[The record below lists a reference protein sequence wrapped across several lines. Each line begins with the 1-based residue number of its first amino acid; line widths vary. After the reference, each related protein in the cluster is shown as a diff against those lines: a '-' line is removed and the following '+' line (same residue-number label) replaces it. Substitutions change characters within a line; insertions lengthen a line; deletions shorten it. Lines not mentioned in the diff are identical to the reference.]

1 MSQPDPI
8 ATGFYGKLPGLGDF
22 VTRRLPAQFVQ
33 PWDLWL
39 RESLAASKAQL
50 AQEWLDHYLT
60 SPLWRFVLSPGIA
73 GQFGWAGVLMPS
85 VDRVGRYFPLT
96 LACPLELAANPFR
109 VLCLADWF
117 DRAEAVA
124 LTGLADEF
132 DLEAF
137 DTRVLHL
144 GSAEPQAPSPAAS
157 PSGSVPLGGLPHP
170 SGSSPSGSLPPGG
183 LPHPLGSS
191 PSGSLPPGGLP
202 HPLGSQTPD
211 SLGGNAW
218 QIHVPSPDRLT
229 EACPVLLA
237 RALEEIFF
245 AYSLWW
251 TAGSERVA
259 PSLLACQGLPDPD
272 GFAALLAGDWAGRG
286 WLRLGPA

>member
-1 MSQPDPI
+1 MIRPDPT

-39 RESLAASKAQL
+39 RESLAASQAQL

-60 SPLWRFVLSPGIA
+60 CPLWRFVLAPGIA
-73 GQFGWAGVLMPS
+73 GQLGWAGLLMPS

-96 LACPLELAANPFR
+96 LACPLEPCANPFR
-109 VLCLADWF
+109 VLCRADWF
-117 DRAEAVA
+117 ERAEAVA
-124 LTGLADEF
+124 LAGLDEGF
-132 DLEAF
+132 DLTAF
-137 DTRVLHL
+137 DTRVLAL
-144 GSAEPQAPSPAAS
+144 GAAEPQLLSPVVS
-157 PSGSVPLGGLPHP
+157 PVGSLHLGGLPHP
-170 SGSSPSGSLPPGG
+170 WGSE
-183 LPHPLGSS
+183 
-191 PSGSLPPGGLP
+191 
-202 HPLGSQTPD
+202 TPD
-211 SLGGNAW
+211 SQRRDAW
-218 QIHVPSPDRLT
+218 QTPVSSPDRLT
-229 EACPVLLA
+229 DACPVLLA
-237 RALEEIFF
+237 HALEEIFF

-259 PSLLACQGLPDPD
+259 PSLLACQGLPAPD